1 MKKIVLTIFIASTL
15 LSSCSDEHKL
25 EASEAENVEIVENE
39 TTIEFN
45 SVDKT
50 SSVEWRA
57 WHFGGVGER
66 FGKIYLNKVSAL
78 LNNDELTNLK
88 VEIDMSSFT
97 VDSFSEEEAED
108 KEQLTGHLQSA
119 DFFDV
124 ENYPIA
130 TFEMTDLKANEGE
143 YNSIVTGNLTIMET
157 TKSISFKANVDV
169 SAENISIHSED
180 FIVNRT
186 DWGLTYHVEGSEGVP
201 LDFIISDDL
210 GFTINVN
217 IKK

>member
-1 MKKIVLTIFIASTL
+1 MKKIVLSLFIASTL
-15 LSSCSDEHKL
+15 LSSCSSDTKL

-39 TTIEFN
+39 TTIELTN
-45 SVDKT
+45 IDQT
-50 SSVEWRA
+50 SYTEWRA

-66 FGKIYLNKVSAL
+66 FGKIYLNSATAL

-88 VEIDMSSFT
+88 VEIDMKSFT

-108 KEQLTGHLQSA
+108 KEKLTGHLQSA

-124 ENYPIA
+124 ENNPTAI
-130 TFEMTDLKANEGE
+130 FEMTNIESTDGK
-143 YNSIVTGNLTIMET
+143 YDSKVTGNLTIMNVV
-157 TKSISFKANVDV
+157 KSITFNANVEV
-169 SAENISIHSED
+169 SGDHISILSED

-201 LDFIISDDL
+201 LDYIISNDL